1 MNKENIIA
9 IVKIILSSILLLLGI
24 FLPIDNVF
32 KVIIFIVS
40 YVVISYDIIFKAI
53 KNIFH
58 DPHAFLDEFFLM
70 SLASLVAL
78 ALQEYSEA
86 IAVMILYQIGE
97 LLQDLAVDKSRKSIT
112 AMMNLIP
119 ETTRVIRDDQELEV
133 ASAEVKLDELMV
145 VKPGERIPLDGIVEE
160 GESLLDMSSLTGE
173 SLPVKVLKKSE
184 VFSGTIN
191 LNSRLVIRVKST
203 YENSTATKILSLIE
217 EASSTKG
224 ENEKFITKFA
234 RIYTPLVVLL
244 AIVLAVLPPL
254 FDGLWTMW
262 LHRALSFLVVSCP
275 CALVI
280 SIPLSFFSGIGYASK
295 QGILIK
301 GSTYIEQIAKL
312 KAICFDKTGTLT
324 KGNFAIIDKSAADEE
339 RMIKL
344 LASLEHNSLH
354 PLANAITAS
363 YDGELKEVKEYEEVA
378 GMGLKGKIDDKVII
392 AGNDK
397 LMEQFNINYSKND
410 SFGTTI
416 YVAYDNQYLG
426 YVTVGDEV
434 KKEAKATIE
443 KLHDQNIKAV
453 MLTGDKKE
461 NTLKIQ
467 SYLKLDEVHYEL
479 MPQDKVS
486 IFKTIKESLDADSK
500 IAFVGDGLNDAP
512 VLALSDVGFA
522 MGGLG
527 SDAALE
533 ASDVVILNDDIQK
546 IPLIYRLS
554 KRTIRIVKENIIFSI
569 AIKILVLILST
580 LGYTNMFLAIFADVG
595 VALIAILNA
604 MRNLVI
610 KIKQ

>member
-324 KGNFAIIDKSAADEE
+324 KGNFTIIDKSAADEG
-339 RMIKL
+339 RMMQL

-354 PLANAITAS
+354 PLANAIVTS

-397 LMEQFNINYSKND
+397 LMEQFNINYAKND

-479 MPQDKVS
+479 MPQDKVR

>member
-1 MNKENIIA
+1 MNKENIVA

-119 ETTRVIRDDQELEV
+119 ETTRVIREDQELEV

-324 KGNFAIIDKSAADEE
+324 KGNFTIINKSAADEE
-339 RMIKL
+339 RMMQL

-354 PLANAITAS
+354 PLANAIVTS

-397 LMEQFNINYSKND
+397 LMEQFNINYAKND

-486 IFKTIKESLDADSK
+486 IFKTIKESLDDDSK

-546 IPLIYRLS
+546 IPLIYSLS